1 MPTWIKPST
10 ATKLS
15 MKDINE
21 SYWLGQNLYRT
32 WENWPKL
39 SKWSIPEAA
48 EGKKFLLRTSA
59 RMSGP
64 DQIGTMVRV
73 VFDPVRGP
81 KFTNMVF
88 R

>member
-1 MPTWIKPST
+1 MKRLNELIQYKNALGPMPTWIKPST

-48 EGKKFLLRTSA
+48 EGKNKCKNERT
-59 RMSGP
+59 GP
-64 DQIGTMVRV
+64 NWYH
-73 VFDPVRGP
+73 GP
-81 KFTNMVF
+81 SCI
-88 R
+88 